1 MNFDAI
7 RGAMSKALIALL
19 CGMPF
24 LVAAVAALAGNS
36 VLGGAG
42 IAAAAALAG
51 ALASVADPKGAGT
64 RSVLAGAVMT
74 SLSALVWTAPTA
86 LRADMHMSYFA
97 ALALVACMFDI
108 TAILVATGF
117 IVLHHLVLGLML
129 PLAVFPTAD
138 DALLRVAIH
147 AVIVVVEAAGLVW
160 LCVLMRQA
168 DRAAQEATRQA
179 ALDSERAAEAER
191 SAVDRALVE
200 RRSGL
205 QAVASR
211 LEMETASPVA
221 ETARLAGQ
229 LVSTAESM
237 RGSAQRTGA
246 AAEAATGANRRSLA
260 SSEGAA
266 KETEQLVVSARGIC
280 TQLEQSYTTISQTVE
295 SGVAARQAFETLSE
309 RVARISAVAAF
320 ISDIAGRTNLLA
332 LNATIEAARA
342 GDAGRGFAVV
352 AGEVKQL
359 ANQTAQSTA
368 EIGATIAEIRAASQD
383 SSAAVAVM
391 LERIDEMRR
400 ISGAVAEAVD
410 QQAANT
416 AAIAGTFEDM
426 ARAASVMGT
435 HIDSVSAEAQRTLS
449 QAGSMLSDTTSL
461 STTVTDLQRTVD
473 RFANQLSNEAS
484 RKDAA

>member
-1 MNFDAI
+1 MNFDTV
-7 RGAMSKALIALL
+7 RGAMGQALAGIL
-19 CGMPF
+19 CAMPL
-24 LVAAVAALAGNS
+24 LVATVAALDGNS

-42 IAAAAALAG
+42 VAGAAAVAG
-51 ALASVADPKGAGT
+51 LFAWMAEPTAPGT

-74 SLSALVWTAPTA
+74 SISALVWIAPTS
-86 LRADMHMSYFA
+86 LRADMHMTYFA
-97 ALALVACMFDI
+97 ALALIACLFDI
-108 TAILVATGF
+108 TAILVATAF
-117 IVLHHLVLGLML
+117 VALHHLVLGLIL
-129 PLAVFPTAD
+129 PLAVFPTSD
-138 DALLRVAIH
+138 NILLRVAIH
-147 AVIVVVEAAGLVW
+147 TLIVTTEAAGLVW
-160 LCVLMRQA
+160 LCVLMRQVA
-168 DRAAQEATRQA
+168 SSAQEAARQA
-179 ALDSERAAEAER
+179 TLEGSRAAEAER
-191 SAVDRALVE
+191 SAAERALAE
-200 RRSGL
+200 RRAGL

-211 LEMETASPVA
+211 LETETASPVA
-221 ETARLAGQ
+221 ETARLTGQ
-229 LVSTAESM
+229 LVGTAEAM

-246 AAEAATGANRRSLA
+246 AAEAATAANRLSLA

-266 KETEQLVVSARGIC
+266 QETEQLVVSARGIC

-383 SSAAVAVM
+383 SAAAVAIM

-400 ISGAVAEAVD
+400 ISGSVAEAVD
-410 QQAANT
+410 RQAANT

-426 ARAASVMGT
+426 AKAASVMGT
-435 HIDSVSAEAQRTLS
+435 HIDSVAAEAQRTLS
-449 QAGSMLSDTTSL
+449 QASSVLADTTSL
-461 STTVTDLQRTVD
+461 STTVTDLQLTVD
-473 RFANQLSNEAS
+473 RFAEQLSREA
-484 RKDAA
+484 A